1 MKGSKSEVNQNIN
14 PNITNQASDCDQNQ
28 TLPKP
33 SNSSRMQ
40 HKKSN
45 AVAPQ
50 SKVSMAQISAS
61 LNEIASYLNYDQG
74 EIKRLMNLK
83 HA

>member
-1 MKGSKSEVNQNIN
+1 MQQKKPI
-14 PNITNQASDCDQNQ
+14 QAAAR
-28 TLPKP
+28 
-33 SNSSRMQ
+33 SN
-40 HKKSN
+40 
-45 AVAPQ
+45 
-50 SKVSMAQISAS
+50 VSMAQISAS